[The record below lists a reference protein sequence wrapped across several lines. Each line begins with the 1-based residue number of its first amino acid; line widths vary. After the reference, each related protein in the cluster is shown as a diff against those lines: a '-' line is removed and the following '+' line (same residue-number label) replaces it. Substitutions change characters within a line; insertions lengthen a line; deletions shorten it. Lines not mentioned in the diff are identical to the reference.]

1 MDKNEHNVKKLLI
14 FTMLVPF
21 APDDIVCLVAGITD
35 ISLKEFM
42 KIVLLLKFWSVAT
55 YSYLMLYLFQLF
67 GNYNKRQQNQR
78 WFCCLFSL
86 D

>member
-1 MDKNEHNVKKLLI
+1 MN
-14 FTMLVPF
+14 TMSKALNLYYVSPF
-21 APDDIVCLVAGITD
+21 APDDIVCLVGITD

-67 GNYNKRQQNQR
+67 GNYNKDNKTNVG
-78 WFCCLFSL
+78 FVVFSF
-86 D
+86 

>member
-1 MDKNEHNVKKLLI
+1 NKYKKFEEILDKNEHNVKKLLI

-67 GNYNKRQQNQR
+67 GK
-78 WFCCLFSL
+78 L
-86 D
+86 

>member
-1 MDKNEHNVKKLLI
+1 VFI
-14 FTMLVPF
+14 FVQNLFKFFVS
-21 APDDIVCLVAGITD
+21 PDDIVCLVAGITD

-67 GNYNKRQQNQR
+67 GR
-78 WFCCLFSL
+78 WFCCLFVIICQIIETNTTLNSCK
-86 D
+86 

>member
-1 MDKNEHNVKKLLI
+1 
-14 FTMLVPF
+14 MLVPF

-35 ISLKEFM
+35 ISLKFM

-67 GNYNKRQQNQR
+67 GK
-78 WFCCLFSL
+78 L
-86 D
+86 

>member
-1 MDKNEHNVKKLLI
+1 
-14 FTMLVPF
+14 MLVPF

-67 GNYNKRQQNQR
+67 GNYNKDNKTNV
-78 WFCCLFSL
+78 WFCCLFRLNVIGQSVL
-86 D
+86 

>member
-1 MDKNEHNVKKLLI
+1 
-14 FTMLVPF
+14 MLVPF

-42 KIVLLLKFWSVAT
+42 KIVLFIEILVCGYLQLLNVVFVSIIWQIITKD
-55 YSYLMLYLFQLF
+55 
-67 GNYNKRQQNQR
+67 NKTNV
-78 WFCCLFSL
+78 WFCCLFFL

>member
-67 GNYNKRQQNQR
+67 GNYKKDNKTNVG
-78 WFCCLFSL
+78 FVVFSL